1 MIDFEM
7 VNIHELAV
15 ALFWGM
21 FLSGIYFSALW
32 LTLRRLTH
40 SLRPAILLMVSLMV
54 RLALLLTGF
63 YLILNG
69 GHWDR
74 LLAALFGFIT
84 VRTLLMRKLRPASNA
99 QVARSHT
106 EVSL

>member
-7 VNIHELAV
+7 LDKSALAI
-15 ALFWGM
+15 ALFLGAV
-21 FLSGIYFSALW
+21 LSGIYFGALW

-40 SLRPAILLMVSLMV
+40 SRRPAVLLTLSLLV

-63 YLILNG
+63 YLILVG

-74 LLAALFGFIT
+74 LLAALLGFIT
-84 VRTLLMRKLRPASNA
+84 ARTLLMRKLRPAANA
-99 QVARSHT
+99 PVTRSHT
-106 EVSL
+106 EAPS